1 MKNLLKKTVAWL
13 LAKEA
18 QAILRKHDPKIVGVT
33 GSVGKTSTKEAIYTA
48 LSESHFV
55 RKSEKSFNSE
65 FGVPLTVLGRE
76 SGWNDPV
83 KWLATLMHGARLL
96 FGRQKYPEML
106 VLEVGADR
114 PGDIKML
121 TRWVKPDVAV
131 ITGVPD
137 IPVHVEFFDSVE
149 SVAEEKKELAKALKK
164 GGLIVANG
172 DDERVWE
179 MRTEFRGLTKTYGF
193 NDRNEVRASHVAIEY
208 EKEVPVGMHFRVN
221 MDGSSLPI
229 AVRGA
234 VGKTQIYPILA
245 ACCVGTALGM
255 NLVSVGKALEHY
267 VPISGR
273 MRLRE
278 GASGSTLI
286 DDTYNA
292 SPIAMIS
299 ALETLGEIKT
309 KGRKIAVLGDMLEL
323 GKYSADAHRAAGTQA
338 AAVADLLIVIGIR
351 ARGIAQAAIEAG
363 FPEERIRRYEQGE
376 SERAGAD
383 LLPVLQEGDVVLL
396 KGSQGLRLEKT
407 AKQLLRDPSK
417 AKELLVRQDDHW
429 LKR

>member
-1 MKNLLKKTVAWL
+1 MKNILKKIVIWL
-13 LAKEA
+13 LALEA
-18 QAILRKHDPKIVGVT
+18 QAILRKHEPKIVGVT

-48 LSESHFV
+48 LSGSHFV
-55 RKSEKSFNSE
+55 RKSEKSFNSG
-65 FGVPLTVLGRE
+65 FGVPLTILGRE
-76 SGWNDPV
+76 SGWNDPI
-83 KWLATLMHGARLL
+83 KWLATLVHGAVLL
-96 FGRQKYPEML
+96 FSTKKYPEML
-106 VLEVGADR
+106 VLEIGADR
-114 PGDIKML
+114 PGDIKAL

-131 ITGVPD
+131 ITGLPE
-137 IPVHVEFFDSVE
+137 IPAHVEFFDSAE

-164 GGLIVANG
+164 GGHIVGNG
-172 DDERVWE
+172 DEDRVWE
-179 MRTEFRGLTKTYGF
+179 MRNEFRGVTKTYGF
-193 NDRNEVRASHVAIEY
+193 RDRNEVQASHVAIEY

-221 MDGSSLPI
+221 MNGSSVPV

-234 VGKTQIYPILA
+234 VGKTQVYPILA
-245 ACCVGTALGM
+245 ACGVGTALGM
-255 NLVSVGKALEHY
+255 DLVSIGKALEGY

-299 ALETLGEIKT
+299 ALETLGEVKT

-338 AAVADLLIVIGIR
+338 AAVADLLIVVGIR

-376 SERAGAD
+376 SEQAGAD
-383 LLPVLQEGDVVLL
+383 LLPVVQEGDVVLL
-396 KGSQGLRLEKT
+396 KGSQGLRLEK
-407 AKQLLRDPSK
+407 AVKALLRDPSK
-417 AKELLVRQDDHW
+417 ANELLVRQDDYW